1 MSGQISLQQLGIR
14 TRAADEARLSGV
26 RPQQQKPQN
35 PLSGLSFKDMLA
47 QATSVQPPQ
56 AANAASSV
64 NTANAV
70 LGVNAVNAVKGINAV
85 NSVKALH
92 GIAEADGIPREG
104 TAAGALQFSKH
115 AQKRLASRNIE
126 LSPMDLEKI
135 EEAVDTLR
143 RKGGRDSLVLMGD
156 LALVVSVK
164 NNTVIT
170 AVDENSSKENVFTN
184 IDSAVIAR

>member
-1 MSGQISLQQLGIR
+1 MLDARHISLQLGMR
-14 TRAADEARLSGV
+14 PVGGV
-26 RPQQQKPQN
+26 RGDSPGRMQQ
-35 PLSGLSFKDMLA
+35 S
-47 QATSVQPPQ
+47 QP
-56 AANAASSV
+56 S
-64 NTANAV
+64 
-70 LGVNAVNAVKGINAV
+70 
-85 NSVKALH
+85 
-92 GIAEADGIPREG
+92 GIAGASFQDRLAHALGEAEN
-104 TAAGALQFSKH
+104 AGANTLRFSKH

-126 LSPMDLEKI
+126 LTSGDLAKI
-135 EEAVDTLR
+135 EQAVDTAR

>member
-1 MSGQISLQQLGIR
+1 MLESRHISLQMGNTLG
-14 TRAADEARLSGV
+14 RLGSV
-26 RPQQQKPQN
+26 QQKQQ
-35 PLSGLSFKDMLA
+35 STGTSFQVLLEKSIADAA
-47 QATSVQPPQ
+47 QPTN
-56 AANAASSV
+56 ANEV
-64 NTANAV
+64 
-70 LGVNAVNAVKGINAV
+70 
-85 NSVKALH
+85 
-92 GIAEADGIPREG
+92 
-104 TAAGALQFSKH
+104 GALRFSKH

-126 LSPMDLEKI
+126 LSDGDIAKI
-135 EEAVDTLR
+135 ENAVDIAR